1 MDQLLD
7 DVWATRDLPV
17 LVATVRLLEE
27 HPGLPRQAG
36 EIAELTGLPEAEVQ
50 KALRNLATDYL
61 EVADWA
67 SLGSHDFV
75 AVNYTSDALRA
86 TGAWPS
92 PELAADRLLAA
103 LSTAIDNAAEGSPK
117 QSRLRALRDGFL
129 AAGRD
134 VTVEV
139 AAAVLT
145 GRIPL

>member
-1 MDQLLD
+1 MDGLLD

-17 LVATVRLLEE
+17 LIAAVRLLDEQ
-27 HPGLPRQAG
+27 PGLPRQAS
-36 EIAELTGLPEAEVQ
+36 EIAEVTGLPETEVQ
-50 KALRNLATDYL
+50 KALRNLATGYL

-67 SLGSHDFV
+67 SLTSHDYV
-75 AVNYTSDALRA
+75 AVGFTSDALRA

-103 LSTAIDNAAEGSPK
+103 LGTAIDNATEGSPK
-117 QSRLRALRDGFL
+117 QSRLKALRDGFV

-134 VTVEV
+134 ITVEV